1 MLSQDLQQ
9 LHSYSQTQ
17 GPGGG
22 QQAEEE
28 VETLLATF
36 LKQATSKGAEQPTPL
51 STSHVDFYSLLLARQ
66 ASPTPRGLEGFPRL
80 ELLLLVSDNVTILLC

>member
-28 VETLLATF
+28 VEALLATF
-36 LKQATSKGAEQPTPL
+36 LKNATSKGSEQPTPL
-51 STSHVDFYSLLLARQ
+51 STSHSDFYSPSFQ
-66 ASPTPRGLEGFPRL
+66 ASHPNPQGTGRL
-80 ELLLLVSDNVTILLC
+80 PQAGALTSGQ